1 MKKNLNLPVSFR
13 WTVFLAFLFIMTGCV
28 SLRGFFGDPNAP
40 GFRGC
45 SLFGP
50 PTTRFG
56 GGCAGRSIEEGGAF
70 GPYGYQA
77 MMGHSYNA
85 TGIFTRDMGFSTD
98 EPHYIPI
105 TRSRNN
111 S

>member
-1 MKKNLNLPVSFR
+1 
-13 WTVFLAFLFIMTGCV
+13 MTGCAEFN
-28 SLRGFFGDPNAP
+28 FFRWMSGDPNAP
-40 GFRGC
+40 EPRGC

-50 PTTRFG
+50 PTTRPG
-56 GGCAGRSIEEGGAF
+56 GGCVGRSIEEGGTF

-77 MMGHSYNA
+77 MMGHSYNS

-105 TRSRNN
+105 TRSRNSN
-111 S
+111 